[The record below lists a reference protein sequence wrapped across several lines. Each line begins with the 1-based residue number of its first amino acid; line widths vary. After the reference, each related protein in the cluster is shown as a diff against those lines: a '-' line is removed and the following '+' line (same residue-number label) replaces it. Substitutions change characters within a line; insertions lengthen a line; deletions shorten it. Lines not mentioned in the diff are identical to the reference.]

1 MCMDM
6 VIDIIENGINDS
18 DMLIWFWYEFN
29 NMWVLVEDMLIFVWF
44 NNELF
49 VFNIEIFDFVELI

>member
-18 DMLIWFWYEFN
+18 DMLIWFCYEFN